1 LQSDIFECGKF
12 RSVNFHSCIFRYCI
26 FSTLKDLISE
36 IKGLSGFTFI
46 FKRFQVLD
54 YFPREWLC
62 VIEPMFSRAAAAGT
76 DEHASL
82 SAVTIT
88 KTELDATSRRLHVT
102 WNDGEQTSYP
112 YIWLRDNCQSSQS
125 FHASAMTRRLLFH
138 DIDFNVMPQNVEVLV
153 YQYAVAYLWLGLR
166 RGALTCVGWQ
176 VIPYGR

>member
-1 LQSDIFECGKF
+1 
-12 RSVNFHSCIFRYCI
+12 
-26 FSTLKDLISE
+26 
-36 IKGLSGFTFI
+36 
-46 FKRFQVLD
+46 
-54 YFPREWLC
+54 
-62 VIEPMFSRAAAAGT
+62 MFSRAAAAGT